1 MKTIKVLKI
10 ISVISGIIAA
20 LGFVDMLG
28 VIGLL
33 DNDKIGLA
41 EGFKNCFFGVVA
53 LVAGAA
59 ISGLASNEAEYRER
73 KAKLHDVQNR

>member
-1 MKTIKVLKI
+1 MKTVKLLKI
-10 ISVISGIIAA
+10 TSVLAA
-20 LGFVDMLG
+20 IVAVLSFIYMLG
-28 VIGLL
+28 VIGSL
-33 DNDKIGLA
+33 DNNSIGTA

-73 KAKLHDVQNR
+73 QARLNDSQN